1 MYLHIITY
9 PFWMLTVYSIIM
21 YHPILVCVFFWG
33 GVGQF
38 AKQLTMVA
46 ANDGHHGRESK
57 YARAKPQST
66 SQMFQL
72 LAHLKEQSN
81 SMHPLSQRKPLLI
94 TCRDVSLVIIY
105 IYILYTSK

>member
-1 MYLHIITY
+1 
-9 PFWMLTVYSIIM
+9 
-21 YHPILVCVFFWG
+21 VFFFGG

-94 TCRDVSLVIIY
+94 TCRDVSFVIIK

>member
-1 MYLHIITY
+1 M
-9 PFWMLTVYSIIM
+9 
-21 YHPILVCVFFWG
+21 CFFW

-94 TCRDVSLVIIY
+94 TCRDVSLVRIYTY
-105 IYILYTSK
+105 IYIMHIGMNSEYSACAALLPPC